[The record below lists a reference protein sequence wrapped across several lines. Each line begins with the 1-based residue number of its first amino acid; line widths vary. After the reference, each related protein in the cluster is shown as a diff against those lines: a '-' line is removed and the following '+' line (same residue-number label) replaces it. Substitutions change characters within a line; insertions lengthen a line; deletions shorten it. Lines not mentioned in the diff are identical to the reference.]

1 MRFAEAKVTLDSKD
15 YQKETFSMQSIDNFD
30 IIGLMIAA
38 FSLIRIAVG

>member
-1 MRFAEAKVTLDSKD
+1 LLQYLVKQFKTGNQGANGTMHR
-15 YQKETFSMQSIDNFD
+15 TFDNFD